1 VTDTARLLDLVSG
14 MGHDG
19 AFEIILATTF
29 NFDSEFFVHTGVLP
43 ALAGELNLDR
53 AGQSLRRR
61 ISADVVRDALGN
73 PFVGVIQGCPSPGAT
88 PAWVDRHLWPTRRL
102 GVQHAKCLLAASRSN
117 LHALVTSANLT
128 DGSWCSNIEMG
139 VAWTAPRQPVTVAER
154 QAAAAIA
161 ELARGLRLLAFAIK
175 EMRFAEAAAEL
186 ESRLP
191 PPTSGDPHVVWS
203 GKPFNGHPLDG
214 LAPGEE
220 LIVTSP
226 FWPADAPGSAR
237 VVAELRRLAPDVT
250 LVGRAAPGTAVLEL
264 PDAMATS
271 SRCAGVKM
279 EVAAAPNDPNS
290 PTDAVSRRLLHAKQF
305 SLRTGQQWRSY
316 VGSANAT
323 VQGLALA
330 GKPNVELGVVAE
342 IGPLLKGSAA
352 ESTRPPPA
360 VVDPDDPASASAAPF
375 ADSYAT
381 AHLRSG
387 GVLELTCEPTP
398 ARGAYLEV
406 PTGGPVRLLRQRTRQ
421 KLDVE
426 ADIVSG
432 LLRRPEVTVVSSSGT
447 RLPVPVVVS
456 DDLVRAEAGATDLDS
471 LLDRLRRNPLGRP
484 SDDPY
489 DGTDEPNDAD
499 GPPPGLDMARRVV
512 PRKPVHRARETI
524 EVITASEAPLKA
536 FLATDPPC
544 RLIELRLAGAG
555 GILDLARRLDS
566 TAGTD
571 VGLTLTAAAFATI
584 EIELLFSRLATAPV
598 VVTALAP
605 LRKELA
611 LLIDAL
617 LHRMASGTTPKRL
630 RRLRK
635 GT

>member
-1 VTDTARLLDLVSG
+1 
-14 MGHDG
+14 
-19 AFEIILATTF
+19 
-29 NFDSEFFVHTGVLP
+29 
-43 ALAGELNLDR
+43 
-53 AGQSLRRR
+53 
-61 ISADVVRDALGN
+61 
-73 PFVGVIQGCPSPGAT
+73 
-88 PAWVDRHLWPTRRL
+88 
-102 GVQHAKCLLAASRSN
+102 
-117 LHALVTSANLT
+117 
-128 DGSWCSNIEMG
+128 MG

-161 ELARGLRLLAFAIK
+161 ELARGLRLLALAIK

-186 ESRLP
+186 ASRLP

-290 PTDAVSRRLLHAKQF
+290 PVDAVSRRLLHAKQF

-330 GKPNVELGVVAE
+330 GRPNVELGVVAE

-352 ESTRPPPA
+352 ESIQPPPA

-381 AHLRSG
+381 AHLRNG

-398 ARGAYLEV
+398 ARNAYLEV
-406 PTGGPVRLLRQRTRQ
+406 PSGGPVRLLLQRTRQ
-421 KLDVE
+421 ELDFE
-426 ADIVSG
+426 ADTVG
-432 LLRRPEVTVVSSSGT
+432 WLLRRPEVTVVSSSGT
-447 RLPVPVVVS
+447 RLPVPVVIS
-456 DDLVRAEAGATDLDS
+456 DDLKLLVRAEAGATDLDS

-484 SDDPY
+484 SDDPD
-489 DGTDEPNDAD
+489 DGTDEPEGGE
-499 GPPPGLDMARRVV
+499 GPAPGLARRVV

-524 EVITASEAPLKA
+524 EVITAAEAPLKA
-536 FLATDPPC
+536 FFATDPPR

-571 VGLTLTAAAFATI
+571 VGLTL
-584 EIELLFSRLATAPV
+584 P
-598 VVTALAP
+598 P
-605 LRKELA
+605 LRSQ
-611 LLIDAL
+611 
-617 LHRMASGTTPKRL
+617 ASKSSCCSRVWLPPRSS
-630 RRLRK
+630 
-635 GT
+635 